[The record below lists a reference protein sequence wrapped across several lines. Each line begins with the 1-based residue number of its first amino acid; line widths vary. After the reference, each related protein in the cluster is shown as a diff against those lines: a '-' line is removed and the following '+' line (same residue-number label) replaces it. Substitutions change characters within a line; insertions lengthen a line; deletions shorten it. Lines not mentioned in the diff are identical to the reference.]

1 MKRVMCIGAV
11 IVCGITMLYAGK
23 EIEVKISGSHE
34 MFEKVIACVKAYG
47 IYKGSSKQT
56 EYYLTK
62 PDEAWDYSGGFKDT
76 LRTMRVRCEAKG
88 DSVCYK
94 YRHLDPVTKKTT
106 HRDEEETKVAN
117 GQAMINILGNLGYTE
132 QTIIE
137 KTRETYMV
145 EDMFEVVCDDV
156 KDIGKF
162 IEIELKKPTDDVEL
176 GLARIQGLLK
186 RMGVTEFKQY
196 DRGYI
201 HMKWNPGYEFGEE
214 RKI

>member
-1 MKRVMCIGAV
+1 MRTLCTLFLMVNGIVM
-11 IVCGITMLYAGK
+11 LRAGK
-23 EIEVKISGSHE
+23 EIELKIHCSSE
-34 MFEKVIACVKAYG
+34 IYAKVITFVQTYG
-47 IYKGSSKQT
+47 TYKGSTEQT

-62 PDEAWDYSGGFKDT
+62 PDEAWDYSAGFKDT
-76 LRTMRVRCEAKG
+76 LRTLRVRCEAKG

-145 EDMFEVVCDDV
+145 YDTFEVVCDDV
-156 KDIGKF
+156 KNIGRF
-162 IEIELKKPTDDVEL
+162 IEIELKKPIDDVKQGIAQIE
-176 GLARIQGLLK
+176 GLLK
-186 RMGVTEFKQY
+186 KMGVTEFKQY